1 MRKQIKTIL
10 YCHGFASNFDPDKPK
25 IRALERIAP
34 VRGVTVDY
42 TRDPQDAFQA
52 HTDQLAEAE
61 KPLIVGTSLGGFFAA
76 WIGSEL
82 NLPFIVINPAIR
94 PFSSLRAYLGEGVT
108 HFGAPFVLTEEVV
121 DGYRDLTFRTDGP
134 GRVVLDMGDE
144 VISSQD
150 TLDTVIDLP
159 VLTFPGGSHRFD
171 HMEELVDLLI
181 RSRAPDR
188 TRALPPAPEG
198 AGPRRAPPPA
208 GPDQDRR

>member
-1 MRKQIKTIL
+1 MSGTYRSIL

-42 TRDPQDAFQA
+42 TLNPFDPFHAYLD
-52 HTDQLAEAE
+52 TLKGAES
-61 KPLIVGTSLGGFFAA
+61 PLIVGTSLGGFFAA

-82 NLPFIVINPAIR
+82 KLPFVAINPAIR

-108 HFGAPFVLTEEVV
+108 HFDEPFLLTEAVV
-121 DGYRDLTFRTDGP
+121 DAYRDLTFRTDGP

-144 VISSQD
+144 VINSRD
-150 TLDTVIDLP
+150 TLNEVCDLLP

-171 HMEELVDLLI
+171 HMDALVACLLGGE
-181 RSRAPDR
+181 A
-188 TRALPPAPEG
+188 
-198 AGPRRAPPPA
+198 
-208 GPDQDRR
+208 